1 MSAKDT
7 TRLTSFLQRQV
18 WFLYPELTG
27 KAFRLEDIHDP
38 KVQIVIKKFTKTFLP
53 ELQKMTGTKRKP
65 PRNSREAAETGGE
78 SEWR

>member
-38 KVQIVIKKFTKTFLP
+38 RVQIVIKKFTKTFLP

-65 PRNSREAAETGGE
+65 PKAGKANGE
-78 SEWR
+78 